1 MLPDTEGFSI
11 SWVGSGFHRA
21 PVQIRKTLPLR
32 SFERDVETKHIFVF
46 TEHALYTCPLTGSLD
61 PAAELDAMGWE
72 INLAQ
77 AIRRIQEFHPP
88 AVIIACQNG
97 ALDCAPAAACIRAA
111 CPGIHV
117 SEINLESGVV
127 RIHCGETPIVQELRL
142 LFSAVDRL
150 GVTRK
155 KCRLRR

>member
-1 MLPDTEGFSI
+1 MLPDTEGYPI
-11 SWVGSGFHRA
+11 SWVGKGFYRA
-21 PVQIRKTLPLR
+21 RVQTRKALPQR
-32 SFERDVETKHIFVF
+32 SFERDVETKQIFVF
-46 TEHALYTCPLTGSLD
+46 AEHAPHTCPLTGSLD

-72 INLAQ
+72 TNLAQ

-88 AVIIACQNG
+88 AVIIACQNA

-117 SEINLESGVV
+117 SEVNLESGVV
-127 RIHCGETPIVQELRL
+127 QIHAEETPIVRDLRL

>member
-11 SWVGSGFHRA
+11 SWVGNGFHRA